1 MRAHIARRLLLLV
14 PMMMAVATIVF
25 LLVHITP
32 GDPAAVLAGEVAS
45 TEDIEAIRK
54 ALGLD
59 RPLPEQYWTFMVRL
73 FTRLDMGESLFL
85 KMPVTHAIVE
95 RLEPT
100 LLMTLLAAIVS
111 VGLGIPLGVAAAVR
125 HNMATDRILMVAA
138 LLGLSIPSFWL
149 GINLAIV
156 FGLWLRVLPVSGYA
170 PLSEGIWTSVRHLV
184 LPALALGLSGSALI
198 ARMMRSSMLE
208 VLRMDY
214 VRTARAKGLGERIT
228 IYRHALKN
236 ALLPTLTVIGLSIAG
251 LAGGAIVVETVF
263 AVPGA
268 GMLVINAI
276 SRRDYPVIQGAV
288 LFSALLYVIVNL
300 AVDMLYSYID
310 PRVRYG

>member
-1 MRAHIARRLLLLV
+1 MRAHVARRVLLLF
-14 PMMMAVATIVF
+14 PMMVAVATIVF
-25 LLVHITP
+25 LLVHLTP
-32 GDPAAVLAGEVAS
+32 GDPAAVLAGEAAS
-45 TEDIEAIRK
+45 PQDVETMRK

-59 RPLPEQYWTFMVRL
+59 RPLPEQYWSFLTRL

-85 KMPVTHAIVE
+85 KMPVTRAIVD

-100 LLMTLLAAIVS
+100 LLLTLLAAVFS
-111 VGLGIPLGVAAAVR
+111 VGLGIPLGIGAAVR
-125 HNMATDRILMVAA
+125 HNQATDRLLMIVA

-156 FGLWLRVLPVSGYA
+156 FGLWMKALPVAGYA
-170 PLSEGIWTSVRHLV
+170 PLTEGVWASVRYLI
-184 LPALALGLSGSALI
+184 LPAMALGFPGSALI
-198 ARMMRSSMLE
+198 ARMMRSSMLD

-214 VRTARAKGLGERIT
+214 VRTARAKGLSERLT
-228 IYRHALKN
+228 VYRHALKN
-236 ALLPTLTVIGLSIAG
+236 GLLPTLTVIGLSIAG
-251 LAGGAIVVETVF
+251 LAGGAVIVETVF

-288 LFSALLYVIVNL
+288 LFSALLYVVINLIVDL
-300 AVDMLYSYID
+300 MYAYID
-310 PRVRYG
+310 PRVRYD

>member
-1 MRAHIARRLLLLV
+1 MRAHVARRLLLLF
-14 PMMMAVATIVF
+14 PMMVAIATIVF
-25 LLVHITP
+25 LLVHLTP
-32 GDPAAVLAGEVAS
+32 GDPAAVLAGEAAGPQDV
-45 TEDIEAIRK
+45 EAMRK

-59 RPLPEQYWTFMVRL
+59 RPLPEQYWTFLSRL

-85 KMPVTHAIVE
+85 KMPVTRAIVD

-100 LLMTLLAAIVS
+100 MLMTLLAATFS
-111 VGLGIPLGVAAAVR
+111 VGLGVPLGVGAAVR
-125 HNMATDRILMVAA
+125 HNRATDRVLMVVA

-156 FGLWLRVLPVSGYA
+156 FGLWMKVLPVAGYA
-170 PLSEGIWTSVRHLV
+170 PLAEGLWSSVRYLI
-184 LPALALGLSGSALI
+184 LPAMALGLSGSALI

-214 VRTARAKGLGERIT
+214 VRTARAKGLSERLT
-228 IYRHALKN
+228 VYRHALKN

-251 LAGGAIVVETVF
+251 LAGGAVIVETVF

-288 LFSALLYVIVNL
+288 LFSALLYVVINL
-300 AVDMLYSYID
+300 FVDLLYAYID
-310 PRVRYG
+310 PRVRYD

>member
-1 MRAHIARRLLLLV
+1 MRAHVARRVLLLF
-14 PMMMAVATIVF
+14 PMMGAVATIVF
-25 LLVHITP
+25 LLVHLTP
-32 GDPAAVLAGEVAS
+32 GDPAAVLAGEAAGPQDV
-45 TEDIEAIRK
+45 EVMRR

-59 RPLPEQYWTFMVRL
+59 RPLPEQYWAFLTRL

-85 KMPVTHAIVE
+85 KMPVTRAILE

-100 LLMTLLAAIVS
+100 LLLTLLAAVFS
-111 VGLGIPLGVAAAVR
+111 VGLGIPLGVGAAVR
-125 HNMATDRILMVAA
+125 HNRATDRVLMVVA

-156 FGLWLRVLPVSGYA
+156 FGLWMKALPVAGYA
-170 PLSEGIWTSVRHLV
+170 PLADGAWGSVRYLI
-184 LPALALGLSGSALI
+184 LPALALGFPGSALI
-198 ARMMRSSMLE
+198 ARMMRSSMLD

-214 VRTARAKGLGERIT
+214 VRTARAKGLSERLT

-236 ALLPTLTVIGLSIAG
+236 GLLPTLTVIGLSIAG
-251 LAGGAIVVETVF
+251 LAGGAVVVETVF

-288 LFSALLYVIVNL
+288 LFSALLYVVVNL
-300 AVDMLYSYID
+300 IVDLVYAYID
-310 PRVRYG
+310 PRVRYD